1 MEVDAQFIIK
11 IKCEFMVVFTLFCP
25 VLSHV
30 SMVLLITKNPP
41 GQPGLNSTQEFGELK
56 SEMVVRDN

>member
-1 MEVDAQFIIK
+1 MEVDARFVIK

-30 SMVLLITKNPP
+30 SMVLLIIKIPLDSLVE
-41 GQPGLNSTQEFGELK
+41 LNAR
-56 SEMVVRDN
+56 V